1 MKKPRLRLK
10 FKGRGS
16 EQEDQAS
23 FTPQNVVNLFIAY
36 KLDTW
41 SRDLNT
47 NCSIKHCLFGAAKL
61 SKNVNPDKHK
71 CRNYRIGFDSSS
83 EFSLP
88 DGRWVK
94 M

>member
-1 MKKPRLRLK
+1 M
-10 FKGRGS
+10 
-16 EQEDQAS
+16 
-23 FTPQNVVNLFIAY
+23 VNLFIAY
-36 KLDTW
+36 KLDIW

-61 SKNVNPDKHK
+61 SENINPDKYK